1 MSSDYLYVCCQITPT
16 ILDHLTV
23 YHKTN
28 PYKKVYFAIP
38 PFNMH
43 YYDSKFEMMEHVKST
58 MSYIGVKYNFIDQ
71 PCYNGAVVSD
81 ISKMISSCVSSLSVE
96 KSYSLISKVEDK
108 TMLLY
113 KYDISTGNPISN
125 KLYQSSWASY
135 RAEKESEWNNNPL
148 KFKWSEYEKYWLDRY
163 IDTHVG
169 EIPPIAGTPPQKFMD
184 ILTDLYKETSNSPN
198 WKCKIQWWK
207 ETVANVLFRNGKQ
220 EVNMNDGFG
229 VNRVFEESQILD
241 TFMLTEE
248 NIEHLSRLSWQQ
260 NGRYFEWIS
269 KMVAEV
275 FGYSGAKSDLV
286 NLVSVMLHESN
297 MSRLTFNHDKIA
309 DIATQDMVRYKLNK
323 INDTNRNDVSLPN
336 AVYHDLEFDDTLTI
350 EYLRNIMTK
359 NETSTDNLTLFAQVP
374 SELALEKLCENN
386 SNADS
391 LREFNNRLRGDFGAL
406 AYGTP
411 IEDDNCT
418 NLGKVFKNGMITV

>member
-16 ILDHLTV
+16 ILDHLMV

-58 MSYIGVKYNFIDQ
+58 MSYIGVKYHFIDQ

-81 ISKMISSCVSSLSVE
+81 ISKMISSYVPSLSVE
-96 KSYSLISKVEDK
+96 KSYSLISRVDDT

-113 KYDISTGNPISN
+113 KYDISTGKPISD
-125 KLYQSSWASY
+125 KLYQSLWASY
-135 RAEKESEWNNNPL
+135 RAEKESEWDNNPL

-163 IDTHVG
+163 IDTHFG

-184 ILTDLYKETSNSPN
+184 ILTGSVQKRHQIPRIGNVRFSGGR
-198 WKCKIQWWK
+198 K
-207 ETVANVLFRNGKQ
+207 TVANVLFRNGKQ

-229 VNRVFEESQILD
+229 VNMVFEESQILD

-248 NIEHLSRLSWQQ
+248 NIEHLSRLSWQH

-286 NLVSVMLHESN
+286 NLVSV
-297 MSRLTFNHDKIA
+297 D
-309 DIATQDMVRYKLNK
+309 ATRIKH
-323 INDTNRNDVSLPN
+323 VSLN
-336 AVYHDLEFDDTLTI
+336 FQ
-350 EYLRNIMTK
+350 
-359 NETSTDNLTLFAQVP
+359 S
-374 SELALEKLCENN
+374 
-386 SNADS
+386 
-391 LREFNNRLRGDFGAL
+391 
-406 AYGTP
+406 
-411 IEDDNCT
+411 
-418 NLGKVFKNGMITV
+418 